1 MPRVR
6 LRDTFRTSNGVT
18 IPGAEPSIRVR
29 GEFVEVS
36 EDDLERLRSAIQ
48 SSRFPALTLDNLDVD
63 EREPNE
69 EIEATEAAVDLALEN
84 DIDIGEVEGS
94 GKDGRVLKSDVQSHI
109 A

>member
-6 LRDTFRTSNGVT
+6 LRDTFRTSNGIAV
-18 IPGAEPSIRVR
+18 PGADPSIRLR

-36 EDDLERLRSAIQ
+36 EEELERLRSAIK
-48 SSRFPALTLDNLDVD
+48 SSRFPALSLDNLDVD

-69 EIEATEAAVDLALEN
+69 EIEATEAAIDLALEN
-84 DIDIGEVEGS
+84 DVDIGEVEGS